1 MAEQPSDRRQ
11 LFTKENF
18 WIVLLS
24 YVLIILFARVFL
36 YFSSVRGS
44 FFEGIFIRGTHY
56 HHYFWGYVIF
66 VLGLLLYREVGGVA
80 SLVCIGAGL
89 GYVFDEILMF
99 FSRGAIWY
107 WSYWN
112 LATIVLGL
120 LVLNAL
126 FFLIDGGVDE
136 DPRMLN
142 FNAIGKRMRFF
153 SNFAQKA
160 LVSKVG
166 PVRNNEFEPFAIGY
180 VLTLVAFVALVGF
193 VLFAAQDHMQD
204 HAGLESQSSI
214 IMRTI
219 PHIAHRRNGRLAQP
233 VRAHGSHP

>member
-1 MAEQPSDRRQ
+1 MEERLNERRQ

-36 YFSSVRGS
+36 YFSSVHGS
-44 FFEGIFIRGTHY
+44 FFQGIFIHGTHY
-56 HHYFWGYVIF
+56 HHYFWGYIIF
-66 VLGLLLYREVGGVA
+66 ILGLLLYREIGGVA

-99 FSRGAIWY
+99 FSRGAVQY

-112 LATIVLGL
+112 LTTIVLGL
-120 LVLNAL
+120 VALNAL
-126 FFLIDGGVDE
+126 FFMIDGGLDE
-136 DPRMLN
+136 DPRMLD
-142 FNAIGKRMRFF
+142 FRAIGKRMQFF
-153 SNFAQKA
+153 SRFAQKA

-166 PVRNNEFEPFAIGY
+166 PVRNNEFEPFALGY
-180 VLTLVAFVALVGF
+180 VLTLIAFVALVGF
-193 VLFAAQDHMQD
+193 VLFAAQDHIRD

-214 IMRTI
+214 IMDYSAKI
-219 PHIAHRRNGRLAQP
+219 G
-233 VRAHGSHP
+233 

>member
-1 MAEQPSDRRQ
+1 MQGQLSERRQ

-66 VLGLLLYREVGGVA
+66 VLGLLLYREMGGVV

-99 FSRGAIWY
+99 FSRGAIQY

-112 LATIVLGL
+112 LTTIVLGL
-120 LVLNAL
+120 VVLNIL
-126 FFLIDGGVDE
+126 FFAIDGGLDE

-142 FNAIGKRMRFF
+142 FAAIGRRMNFF
-153 SNFAQKA
+153 SRFAQKA
-160 LVSKVG
+160 LMSKMG
-166 PVRNNEFEPFAIGY
+166 PVQNNEFEPFAIGY
-180 VLTLVAFVALVGF
+180 VLTLAVFVILVGF
-193 VLFAAQDHMQD
+193 VLFAAQDHMRD
-204 HAGLESQSSI
+204 RAGLDWQSSI
-214 IMRTI
+214 IMGYPTRI
-219 PHIAHRRNGRLAQP
+219 G
-233 VRAHGSHP
+233 

>member
-1 MAEQPSDRRQ
+1 MENKSSERRQ

-36 YFSSVRGS
+36 YFSSVQGS
-44 FFEGIFIRGTHY
+44 FFQGIFIRGTHY

-66 VLGLLLYREVGGVA
+66 VLGLLLYRELGGVA

-99 FSRGAIWY
+99 FSRGAVEY

-112 LATIVLGL
+112 LTTIVLGL
-120 LVLNAL
+120 VILNAL
-126 FFLIDGGVDE
+126 FFAIDGGLDE

-142 FNAIGKRMRFF
+142 FSAIGTRMRFF
-153 SNFAQKA
+153 SRFAQKA
-160 LVSKVG
+160 LVSKMG
-166 PVRNNEFEPFAIGY
+166 PVRNNEFEPFAFGY
-180 VLTLVAFVALVGF
+180 VLTLVVFVALVGF
-193 VLFAAQDHMQD
+193 VLFAAQDHIRD
-204 HAGLESQSSI
+204 HAGLERQSSI
-214 IMRTI
+214 IMEYSLRI
-219 PHIAHRRNGRLAQP
+219 G
-233 VRAHGSHP
+233 